1 MGRREI
7 IRDRVRLN
15 LNEKKKK
22 KKKNKRITNHLSKRN
37 FIKHATYK
45 VDLPLKIASFVF
57 MIVSFGRLVLILF
70 LLEW

>member
-1 MGRREI
+1 MDLPK
-7 IRDRVRLN
+7 DRVGLN
-15 LNEKKKK
+15 LNEEKKKK
-22 KKKNKRITNHLSKRN
+22 KREKNQRITNHLSKRN